1 MTSQSGLNDFENLYI
16 EIQRKVSAEW
26 HKRLDPLI
34 SASQALILRKLD
46 KSGPQKIT
54 TLAEGLCIT
63 PGAVTSLSD
72 KLISSGYANRRR
84 DTKDRRVVYLEI
96 TDQGRELLNQYRAEV
111 KSTVKDLFVG
121 LPDEDLNHL
130 IRIYQQVLRNI
141 DKPQEEE
148 ESCE

>member
-1 MTSQSGLNDFENLYI
+1 MTRRDRLTDFEELYM
-16 EIQRKVSAEW
+16 EVQRKVSAEW

-54 TLAEGLCIT
+54 ILADGLCIT

-72 KLISSGYANRRR
+72 KLISSGYAIRKR

-96 TDQGRELLNQYRAEV
+96 TDPGRELLNQYRAEV
-111 KSTVKDLFVG
+111 KSTVKDFFVG
-121 LPDEDLNHL
+121 LPDEDIDHL
-130 IRIYQQVLRNI
+130 IRIYQMVLRNI
-141 DKPQEEE
+141 DKPKE